1 MSRASR
7 LAVPLFVLVP
17 LIAASPVRADPVT
30 MPAGANVTAD
40 AAAALQTQIRAW
52 VADLTGP
59 AIDLGSHALRVT
71 PEGAAYRFEVPLM
84 GPVASTGW
92 VITGAPITAIA
103 KPLDGG
109 GWTIQ
114 SVRLP
119 SPIRADQPA
128 GPDGSPRNWML
139 TLAGQEA
146 HGRFDPTLRS
156 PSSFDT
162 VLRGYVS
169 VTQTAA
175 GTQTMHYDRYT
186 AHLGWFPA
194 GDGRVTV
201 TNTGQGQNLTVF
213 VDRPAGAQSVTVSAG
228 SVRSTGR
235 VERIAFDRLGAI
247 MRDIGGLVPSAIQ
260 AASAAAAPNS
270 IAPADRPR
278 LHDLVAALGDLLGG
292 VQAETT
298 LERVRLDLGGQ
309 RGSLASLT
317 VGGRAAAPG
326 GMLDASLHVAMAG
339 IDSPLIPQGPLR
351 DYVPRRIAL
360 TPHLSG
366 IPAHDLIA
374 LLLHAID
381 TGDQTSLQAD
391 AIALL
396 AKGPLKAGLDDVVL
410 DLGGTVLKAN
420 GAVTIAALDDI
431 KGSAR
436 VDATGLDTL
445 IHNANTVPEL
455 ASAAPF
461 LIVLK
466 GIGDQKGDITTW
478 NITYANGQTKVNGT
492 DMSTLMPASPAK
504 PDK

>member
-7 LAVPLFVLVP
+7 LAVSLLALAPF
-17 LIAASPVRADPVT
+17 IAATPARAD
-30 MPAGANVTAD
+30 ASAD

-59 AIDLGSHALRVT
+59 AIDFGSHALRVS
-71 PEGAAYRFEVPLM
+71 PEGDAYQFAL
-84 GPVASTGW
+84 PVAGTVGSTGW
-92 VITGAPITAIA
+92 AITGAPITAIA
-103 KPLDGG
+103 KPLDAG

-146 HGRFDPTLRS
+146 HGRFDPTLHGI
-156 PSSFDT
+156 SSFDT
-162 VLRGYVS
+162 VLTGYVS
-169 VTQTAA
+169 VSQTAA

-186 AHLGWFPA
+186 AHLGWSPA

-213 VDRPAGAQSVTVSAG
+213 VDRPAGAQSVTISAG

-247 MRDIGGLVPSAIQ
+247 VRDISGLVPSAMQ
-260 AASAAAAPNS
+260 AAAAAAAPDS
-270 IAPADRPR
+270 IAPKDRAR

-298 LERVRLDLGGQ
+298 LEHVRLDLGGQ
-309 RGSLASLT
+309 GGTLANLT
-317 VGGRAAAPG
+317 IGGRSAAPG
-326 GMLDASLHVAMAG
+326 GMLDASLHLAMAG

-360 TPHLSG
+360 TPHVSG
-366 IPAHDLIA
+366 VPAHDLMA

-381 TGDQTSLQAD
+381 TGDHDSLQAD

-396 AKGPLKAGLDDVVL
+396 AKGPLKAGLDDVLL

-420 GAVTIAALDDI
+420 GVVTIAALDDI
-431 KGSAR
+431 NGSAR

-445 IHNANTVPEL
+445 IHSANTVPEL
-455 ASAAPF
+455 ASARPF

-466 GIGDQKGDITTW
+466 GIGEQKGDITTW
-478 NITYANGQTKVNGT
+478 NITYADGQTLVNGT
-492 DMSTLMPASPAK
+492 DLSTLMPK
-504 PDK
+504 

>member
-1 MSRASR
+1 
-7 LAVPLFVLVP
+7 
-17 LIAASPVRADPVT
+17 
-30 MPAGANVTAD
+30 
-40 AAAALQTQIRAW
+40 
-52 VADLTGP
+52 
-59 AIDLGSHALRVT
+59 
-71 PEGAAYRFEVPLM
+71 
-84 GPVASTGW
+84 
-92 VITGAPITAIA
+92 
-103 KPLDGG
+103 
-109 GWTIQ
+109 
-114 SVRLP
+114 
-119 SPIRADQPA
+119 
-128 GPDGSPRNWML
+128 
-139 TLAGQEA
+139 
-146 HGRFDPTLRS
+146 
-156 PSSFDT
+156 
-162 VLRGYVS
+162 
-169 VTQTAA
+169 
-175 GTQTMHYDRYT
+175 
-186 AHLGWFPA
+186 
-194 GDGRVTV
+194 
-201 TNTGQGQNLTVF
+201 
-213 VDRPAGAQSVTVSAG
+213 
-228 SVRSTGR
+228 
-235 VERIAFDRLGAI
+235 
-247 MRDIGGLVPSAIQ
+247 
-260 AASAAAAPNS
+260 
-270 IAPADRPR
+270 
-278 LHDLVAALGDLLGG
+278 
-292 VQAETT
+292 
-298 LERVRLDLGGQ
+298 
-309 RGSLASLT
+309 
-317 VGGRAAAPG
+317 
-326 GMLDASLHVAMAG
+326 MLDASLHVAMAG